1 MPSRYQQN
9 VVQYFA
15 QLGTEI
21 EALDATG
28 DIVTEDLNRILASV
42 CQGDLS
48 LIKQLIEDSKQN
60 EFVRSAALK
69 SLVVL
74 YNGDQLTREE
84 LITYFQT
91 LINDKLEQEE
101 DPSFWGALANCCYDI
116 YPEELYDALVDC
128 FERDIVD
135 VYMID
140 KEDIDRSMRM
150 GKEQI
155 LAKLKANR
163 HSQFI
168 DDVVTEMEWWACFR
182 PEPSSTRSK
191 TISSVGFDYHRPANS
206 KPREAKIGR
215 NDPCPC
221 GSGKKYK
228 KCCLH

>member
-1 MPSRYQQN
+1 
-9 VVQYFA
+9 VQYFA

-60 EFVRSAALK
+60 EFVHSAALK

-101 DPSFWGALANCCYDI
+101 EHGKFVLSHKPFTRKSL
-116 YPEELYDALVDC
+116 LV
-128 FERDIVD
+128 
-135 VYMID
+135 
-140 KEDIDRSMRM
+140 
-150 GKEQI
+150 
-155 LAKLKANR
+155 
-163 HSQFI
+163 
-168 DDVVTEMEWWACFR
+168 
-182 PEPSSTRSK
+182 
-191 TISSVGFDYHRPANS
+191 NS
-206 KPREAKIGR
+206 GHLFAVAV
-215 NDPCPC
+215 
-221 GSGKKYK
+221 
-228 KCCLH
+228 